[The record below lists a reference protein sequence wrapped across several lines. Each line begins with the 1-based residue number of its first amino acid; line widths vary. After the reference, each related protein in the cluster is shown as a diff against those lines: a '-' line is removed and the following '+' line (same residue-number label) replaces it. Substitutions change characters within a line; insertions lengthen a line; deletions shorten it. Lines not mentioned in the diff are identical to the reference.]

1 MFKGNWTAKLTHAD
15 GGEFRPEGGAL
26 ARGVDEEVAA
36 AASFAAWDGF
46 CVELL
51 EALTSER

>member
-1 MFKGNWTAKLTHAD
+1 MRLPDRAAGA
-15 GGEFRPEGGAL
+15 EGTSE
-26 ARGVDEEVAA
+26 ARVRASPVGVDEEVAA

>member
-1 MFKGNWTAKLTHAD
+1 M
-15 GGEFRPEGGAL
+15 PGAL
-26 ARGVDEEVAA
+26 LDAAKPPRGVDEEVAA